1 MVELII
7 AGSVGGIV
15 LGWFL
20 TRWYYVK
27 ATAEQKAKLHDLE
40 DRMKKQGFILNE

>member
-1 MVELII
+1 MIELIG
-7 AGSVGGIV
+7 AGVGGIV

-27 ATAEQKAKLHDLE
+27 ATAEQKARLHELE
-40 DRMKKQGFILNE
+40 ARVKKQV